1 MDNIQNRKIIALC
14 LVSAFANA
22 AFSFIIS
29 GLLRVPLYADT
40 VFTAAMCF
48 TAGMSA
54 GIITGAFLSPLFFF
68 IVYKFIINVSLDV
81 ALLRN
86 VFIICILAE
95 IFLICYFYKKI
106 KTREAVFLEKLAGKQ
121 DILFAFIPVAVQLL
135 LLFVLDCIVISV
147 LGGIIE
153 FVINQFSVPWKYSP
167 SDIFKLGLLRNNAPV
182 LAAGILSQIPINIVD
197 RFIVIFGGYGISL
210 IFRKW
215 LSVNG
220 KTPVNN

>member
-1 MDNIQNRKIIALC
+1 MDNIQNRKIITLC

-29 GLLRVPLYADT
+29 GLLRVPLYVDT

-48 TAGMSA
+48 TAGISA

-68 IVYKFIINVSLDV
+68 IVYKFIINVSLDI

-86 VFIICILAE
+86 IFIICIIAE
-95 IFLICYFYKKI
+95 VFLICCFYKKI
-106 KTREAVFLEKLAGKQ
+106 KTREDIFLEKLAAKQ
-121 DILFAFIPVAVQLL
+121 DVLFAFIPVAVQLL
-135 LLFVLDCIVISV
+135 LLVVLDCIVVSI

-153 FVINQFSVPWKYSP
+153 LIIDRFSVPWKYSP
-167 SDIFKLGLLRNNAPV
+167 SDIFKLGLLRYNANA

-210 IFRKW
+210 IFRNW
-215 LSVNG
+215 FPANERSV
-220 KTPVNN
+220 V